1 MDKFYLV
8 KSFEIPKY
16 TSVLEKSI
24 VLDKMLFR
32 MEVKMSDQTSLLW
45 VMVHIY
51 IWSVSKKKKLHYLL
65 EGELNSP
72 TNTSKWK
79 ERERNN
85 KLILNVNFFF
95 TLLSNFII
103 IARDLD
109 QFSREYYHKFLLYLF
124 FWHHFDSNFIHF
136 YQGLEGFFSLLF
148 ILKTFVT
155 KYFNCEFL
163 VRIK

>member
-1 MDKFYLV
+1 MDNFYLV

-51 IWSVSKKKKLHYLL
+51 IWRVSKNKKLHYLL

-79 ERERNN
+79 ERERGTINWYWMW
-85 KLILNVNFFF
+85 IFFF

-109 QFSREYYHKFLLYLF
+109 QFLREYYHKFLFNLF
-124 FWHHFDSNFIHF
+124 FGHHFDSNFIHF
-136 YQGLEGFFSLLF
+136 YQGLEGFSLLF
-148 ILKTFVT
+148 ILKMFVK

>member
-1 MDKFYLV
+1 MDNFYLV

-65 EGELNSP
+65 EGELNFP
-72 TNTSKWK
+72 TNTSKWR

-85 KLILNVNFFF
+85 KLILIVIFFF
-95 TLLSNFII
+95 TLLSNFISIGRDFDHFFFLENCTTNSYSICYSDI
-103 IARDLD
+103 ILTLNSYMFVRDRR
-109 QFSREYYHKFLLYLF
+109 FP
-124 FWHHFDSNFIHF
+124 
-136 YQGLEGFFSLLF
+136 
-148 ILKTFVT
+148 
-155 KYFNCEFL
+155 
-163 VRIK
+163 

>member
-1 MDKFYLV
+1 MDNFYLV

-51 IWSVSKKKKLHYLL
+51 IWSVSKKKTPLL
-65 EGELNSP
+65 VRRGIEFSNKHFKVKREG
-72 TNTSKWK
+72 
-79 ERERNN
+79 ERNN

-109 QFSREYYHKFLLYLF
+109 QFLRELFHKFLFYLF

-136 YQGLEGFFSLLF
+136 YQWLEGFSLLF
-148 ILKTFVT
+148 ILKTFVK
-155 KYFNCEFL
+155 KYFSCEFL

>member
-1 MDKFYLV
+1 MDNFYLV

-51 IWSVSKKKKLHYLL
+51 IWSVSKNKKTPLL
-65 EGELNSP
+65 VRRGIEFSNKHFKVKREG
-72 TNTSKWK
+72 
-79 ERERNN
+79 ERNN
-85 KLILNVNFFF
+85 KLIFNVNFFF

-124 FWHHFDSNFIHF
+124 FWHHFESNFIHF
-136 YQGLEGFFSLLF
+136 YQGLEGFSLLF
-148 ILKTFVT
+148 ILKTIVK
-155 KYFNCEFL
+155 KYFSCEFL

>member
-1 MDKFYLV
+1 MDNFYLV

-51 IWSVSKKKKLHYLL
+51 IWSVSKKKTPLL
-65 EGELNSP
+65 VRRRIEFSNKHFKVKREG
-72 TNTSKWK
+72 
-79 ERERNN
+79 ERNN

-95 TLLSNFII
+95 TLLSNIII

-109 QFSREYYHKFLLYLF
+109 QFSREYYHKFLFYLF

-136 YQGLEGFFSLLF
+136 YQGLEGFSLLF
-148 ILKTFVT
+148 ILKTFVK

>member
-1 MDKFYLV
+1 MDNFYLV

-32 MEVKMSDQTSLLW
+32 MEVKMSDQTSVLW

-51 IWSVSKKKKLHYLL
+51 IWSVSKNKKLHYLL

-109 QFSREYYHKFLLYLF
+109 QFLREYYHKFLFYLF

-136 YQGLEGFFSLLF
+136 YQGLEGFSLLF
-148 ILKTFVT
+148 ILKTFVK
-155 KYFNCEFL
+155 KYFSCEFL

>member
-24 VLDKMLFR
+24 VLDKMFR

-51 IWSVSKKKKLHYLL
+51 IWRVSKYKKLHYLL

-109 QFSREYYHKFLLYLF
+109 QFLREYYHKFLFYLF
-124 FWHHFDSNFIHF
+124 FWHHFDTNFIHF
-136 YQGLEGFFSLLF
+136 YQWLEGFSLLF
-148 ILKTFVT
+148 ILKTFVK
-155 KYFNCEFL
+155 KYFSCEFL